1 MILAWR
7 KRGKTMDGARTACS
21 VHVHDLAR
29 LRSCV
34 RRLRL
39 LHLPMPV
46 ICRTGEALLYSLS
59 GPPCP
64 PHMSNS
70 G

>member
-7 KRGKTMDGARTACS
+7 KRGKTMDGARTACI
-21 VHVHDLAR
+21 VHVLDLAR
-29 LRSCV
+29 LRSCM
-34 RRLRL
+34 RRLRF

-46 ICRTGEALLYSLS
+46 ICRTGEALLHSLS
-59 GPPCP
+59 RPPCP

-70 G
+70 A